1 MLSIAYHDETL
12 HLLPARAVW
21 WPARRTL
28 LVADTHFGKDATFR
42 AAGIPLPVAA
52 LSADLVK
59 LTQLVADT
67 GAERLIVLG
76 DLLHARGGRTE
87 ATWNELR
94 AWRRDHAS
102 LAWLNLRGNHDR
114 HAGDPLEELA
124 ITCQPRLDEP
134 PFTLL
139 HATEATS
146 ADKNPDSPSDQTSST
161 RATIAGHIH
170 PAVELHGPRGQRIR
184 LPCFHFAPDEAT
196 LPAFGSLTGTHVIKP
211 RSGDRV
217 YVVVDGRVL
226 EPSKQSR

>member
-1 MLSIAYHDETL
+1 MLPITYHDETL

-21 WPARRTL
+21 WPAKKTL

-42 AAGIPLPVAA
+42 AAGIPLPLAA

-59 LTQLVADT
+59 LTQLVSET
-67 GAERLIVLG
+67 RAERLIVLG
-76 DLLHARGGRTE
+76 DLLHARDGRTE

-94 AWRRDHAS
+94 AWRSDHAT

-124 ITCQPRLDEP
+124 ITCQPTLDEP
-134 PFTLL
+134 PFTFV
-139 HATEATS
+139 HAV
-146 ADKNPDSPSDQTSST
+146 PDSNKAPSDSSAGQAAPI

-184 LPCFHFAPDEAT
+184 LPCFHFGPSEAT
-196 LPAFGSLTGTHVIKP
+196 LPAFGSLTGTYAIKP

-217 YVVVDGRVL
+217 YVVVDGQVL

>member
-1 MLSIAYHDETL
+1 MLPINYHDETL

-21 WPARRTL
+21 WPARKTL

-42 AAGIPLPVAA
+42 AAGIPLPLAA
-52 LSADLVK
+52 LSSDLVK
-59 LTQLVADT
+59 LTQLVNDSR
-67 GAERLIVLG
+67 AERLIVLG

-124 ITCQPRLDEP
+124 ITCRPTLDES
-134 PFTLL
+134 PFTFV
-139 HATEATS
+139 HA
-146 ADKNPDSPSDQTSST
+146 ADGSST
-161 RATIAGHIH
+161 AASESSTGQDASIRATIAGHIH
-170 PAVELHGPRGQRIR
+170 PAVELHGPRGQQIR
-184 LPCFHFAPDEAT
+184 LPCFHFAPHEAT

-211 RSGDRV
+211 RTGDRV
-217 YVVVDGRVL
+217 YVVVDGQVL